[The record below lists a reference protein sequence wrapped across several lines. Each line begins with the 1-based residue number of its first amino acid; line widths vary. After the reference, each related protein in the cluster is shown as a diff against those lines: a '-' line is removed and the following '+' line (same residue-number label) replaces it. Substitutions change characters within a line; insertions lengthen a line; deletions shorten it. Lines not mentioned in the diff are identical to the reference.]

1 MTDEPLYL
9 VDPEDPAESDEPVTV
24 PTGIL
29 TCAECTILI
38 GSGYLERVPFP
49 HPQGHGVV
57 CRACLESLERRAL
70 RGDAAKAQD
79 PPRRDPRQHW

>member
-1 MTDEPLYL
+1 MTDELLHL

-49 HPQGHGVV
+49 HPQGHEVV

-70 RGDAAKAQD
+70 RRAQPAPPAPPAR
-79 PPRRDPRQHW
+79 PPRWRR